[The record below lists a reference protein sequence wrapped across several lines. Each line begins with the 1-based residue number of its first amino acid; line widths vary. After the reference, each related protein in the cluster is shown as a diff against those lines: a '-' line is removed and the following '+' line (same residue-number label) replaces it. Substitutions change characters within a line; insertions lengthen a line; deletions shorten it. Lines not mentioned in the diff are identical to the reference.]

1 MTAPEFV
8 RITNTGAVP
17 FDFQQNNQK
26 RIIEPGGDAII
37 PWHLAAAL
45 FGSPGIVNTGNDNA
59 RVKAYNKVRGY
70 FGFAQGLTQEHDW
83 EAMRPKIMVVDLT
96 DNSRIYMLIEDLDG
110 EHLDNAPGEPNDRQD
125 AEALHR
131 QIAVLQAQMQQLLN
145 ASHAQPQQAAVA
157 TNASPT
163 VTTDSPDDV
172 PDLISAQ
179 FTDIPD
185 NSSDDDGDLT
195 AFGID
200 LSSATAEPTE
210 DSPQAIPTG
219 NSGQR
224 THLAPRA

>member
-1 MTAPEFV
+1 MAAPEFV
-8 RITNTGAVP
+8 RITNTGATP
-17 FDFQQNNQK
+17 FDFHQNNQK

-45 FGSPGIVNTGNDNA
+45 FGSPGITNTGNDNA

-70 FGFAQGLTQEHDW
+70 FGFAMGLTPETDW
-83 EAMRPKIMVVDLT
+83 EFMRPNISVIDLST
-96 DNSRIYMLIEDLDG
+96 NERIYMLIEDLEG
-110 EHLDNAPGEPNDRQD
+110 KHIAEAPGEPDTKQD

-145 ASHAQPQQAAVA
+145 ASHAQPQQAASA

-185 NSSDDDGDLT
+185 NSSDDGDLT

-200 LSSATAEPTE
+200 LSSASTEPTV

-219 NSGQR
+219 GKRGN
-224 THLAPRA
+224 LAPRP

>member
-1 MTAPEFV
+1 MAAPEFV
-8 RITNTGAVP
+8 RITNTGAMP

-37 PWHLAAAL
+37 PWHLAAVL
-45 FGSPGIVNTGNDNA
+45 FGSPGITDIGNDNA

-70 FGFAQGLTQEHDW
+70 YGFSVGLTNEADW
-83 EAMRPKIMVVDLT
+83 DFMRPSIIVVDLN
-96 DNSRIYMLIEDLDG
+96 DNSRIHMLMEDPEG
-110 EHLDNAPGEPNDRQD
+110 KHLDQAPDEPDTRQD

-131 QIAVLQAQMQQLLN
+131 QIAVLQGQMQQLLN

-157 TNASPT
+157 SNASPT
-163 VTTDSPDDV
+163 VTTDSPDDT
-172 PDLISAQ
+172 PSLISAQ

-185 NSSDDDGDLT
+185 NSSDDDGT

-219 NSGQR
+219 GSSKRGS
-224 THLAPRA
+224 LAPRS